1 MADRLDAAELV
12 RRGQAAARVGRRAEA
27 RTLLRQAVELDP
39 NNVGAWLDLA
49 SVEEERDQKRQC
61 FERALALDPGSA
73 DARLG
78 LEMLEEDE
86 DPADL
91 DEVLAEASRQLQK
104 AVGTAAPRQT
114 PPDDQ
119 VLYCVNHPKVET
131 MLRCNR
137 CGQPICTRCAVQTP
151 VGYRCKQCVR
161 GQQAVFFSGGPVDYV
176 IGGVVAL
183 VLGGIA
189 AYLMGLLGGWF
200 FSLILGPA
208 AGIGIAEAVRLAV
221 RRRRTRYL
229 WAVVAGGMIVS
240 GLAAL
245 FLLGL
250 YAGIGIGIYLV
261 TGVGTA
267 IARLR

>member
-1 MADRLDAAELV
+1 MAETLDAMELI

-27 RTLLRQAVELDP
+27 RKLLRQAVELEPD
-39 NNVGAWLDLA
+39 NVGAWLDLA
-49 SVEEERDQKRQC
+49 SVEEERAQKRAC

-86 DPADL
+86 EPANL
-91 DEVLAEASRQLQK
+91 DAVIAAASRQLEA
-104 AVGTAAPRQT
+104 AVGPAPAGEV
-114 PPDDQ
+114 PPDDG

-137 CGQPICTRCAVQTP
+137 CGQPICSQCAVLTP

-161 GQQAVFFSGGPVDYV
+161 GQQAAFYTGGPIDYV
-176 IGGVVAL
+176 IAGALAL
-183 VLGGIA
+183 VLGGLA
-189 AYLMGLLGGWF
+189 AYVMGLLGSWF
-200 FSLILGPA
+200 FAIILGPT
-208 AGIGIAEAVRLAV
+208 AGIGIAEAVRFAV

-229 WAVVAGGMIVS
+229 WAVVAGGMVVS
-240 GLAAL
+240 ALVVLLLVGFWAAIAL
-245 FLLGL
+245 T
-250 YAGIGIGIYLV
+250 IYVV

-267 IARLR
+267 AARLR